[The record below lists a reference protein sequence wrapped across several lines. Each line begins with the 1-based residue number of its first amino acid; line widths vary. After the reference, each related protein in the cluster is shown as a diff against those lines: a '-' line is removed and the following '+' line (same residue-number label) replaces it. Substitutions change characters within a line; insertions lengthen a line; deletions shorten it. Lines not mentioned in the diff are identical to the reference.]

1 MPILLNGCSGKVL
14 GQRYIRE
21 RERELIIVKIG
32 NLRNNLTT
40 IQTLMKKKKKKKKK
54 KIYINKLSRKKK

>member
-40 IQTLMKKKKKKKKK
+40 IQTLIEEEEEEED
-54 KIYINKLSRKKK
+54 IYKQIK